1 MSDTKA
7 NARLNQKKS
16 SVKFKDDDYETH
28 SKILETILP
37 HITEYKK
44 IYDPFYCNG
53 TIIKEWEKIDKIC
66 YNTKED
72 AFNRE
77 HPEDYEIV
85 ISNIPFSMKEKCVKL
100 CLGLNKP
107 FMLLMPIDA
116 MGSKWI
122 KKYWDELQ
130 FLIPNGRYNFLK
142 NGEMG
147 KGAWF
152 DSMWVCKGLDL
163 PCKIVKL

>member
-1 MSDTKA
+1 MSKDRAT
-7 NARLNQKKS
+7 ARLQGKKY
-16 SVKFKDDDYETH
+16 SVKFKDDDYETPCN
-28 SKILETILP
+28 ILKDILP
-37 HITEYKK
+37 YITEHKK

-53 TIIKEWEKIDKIC
+53 AIIKEWEKLDKIC

-72 AFNRE
+72 AFNRQ
-77 HPEDYEIV
+77 HPDDFSIL
-85 ISNIPFSMKEKCVKL
+85 ISNIPFSLKEKCVKL
-100 CLGLNKP
+100 GLELGKP

-130 FLIPNGRYNFLK
+130 FIIPDGRYNFLK
-142 NGEMG
+142 KGEMG

-152 DSMWVCKGLDL
+152 DTMWVCKGLDL
-163 PCKIVKL
+163 PCKIIKL